1 MNFLFSVFKKRVP
14 VLVDSEEE
22 NEEEQDDDRDAAAS
36 RNFAESL
43 ETSSEEEPSEEE
55 VVLRM
60 EEDSDESDDDRNVRK
75 CAECGEKFSNPGQRA
90 EHIDRTGH
98 GKETSKLPF

>member
-1 MNFLFSVFKKRVP
+1 MSSLFKKRVP

-22 NEEEQDDDRDAAAS
+22 NEEENEGDRDVAS

-60 EEDSDESDDDRNVRK
+60 EEDSDESDDDSNVRK

-90 EHIDRTGH
+90 EHIDMTGH
-98 GKETSKLPF
+98 GKETSRLPF